1 MIHIASMTN
10 IMGEV
15 CHKDLSNRSKDTKT
29 DFLAYN
35 SEGSFI
41 RKLCT
46 FEIVLKYLSILAP
59 SPVLYRTIFVA
70 KVSYTV
76 YFLNYTRAYIYRKA
90 IHFPYYP
97 KQNMKNTLK
106 PRCINIGVCDGL
118 L

>member
-1 MIHIASMTN
+1 M
-10 IMGEV
+10 
-15 CHKDLSNRSKDTKT
+15 
-29 DFLAYN
+29 
-35 SEGSFI
+35 
-41 RKLCT
+41 
-46 FEIVLKYLSILAP
+46 
-59 SPVLYRTIFVA
+59 FVA